1 MELVVELI
9 NSVNREWRSDIITDV
24 FDVVDAARILQV
36 SLAKIKHYDELVWR
50 GEPSSEFTVRSLA
63 AICPRCRDGVET
75 LAYVFHSCPVAS
87 EVWGLVGLSV
97 VLSNDNQGWIEWLT
111 WVFNI
116 CSTSQFRI
124 FYCTLWALWTARNK
138 RVHEHM
144 IQSCREISNF
154 IHRYICELDGIEENV
169 HTKVVDVT
177 RWEPPSR
184 EWVKINFDAAFDRA
198 LFYQGQGLLPE
209 MEEEGWLPL
218 DQLYTRMLARLLQR
232 RPSPSFGAA
241 EMGIDL
247 GITEIILEGDSLL
260 TIKKMQIN
268 LY

>member
-1 MELVVELI
+1 
-9 NSVNREWRSDIITDV
+9 T
-24 FDVVDAARILQV
+24 
-36 SLAKIKHYDELVWR
+36 
-50 GEPSSEFTVRSLA
+50 

-75 LAYVFHSCPVAS
+75 LAHGFRSYSVAS

-97 VLSNDNQGWIEWLT
+97 VLSNVNQGWIEWLT

-124 FYCTLWALWTARNK
+124 FCCTVWALWTARNK

-154 IHRYICELDGIEENV
+154 IHRYICELDGIEEKV
-169 HTKVVDVT
+169 HTKVVNVT

-198 LFYQGQGLLPE
+198 LFYQGQGLLLE

-218 DQLYTRMLARLLQR
+218 DQLYTRIVK
-232 RPSPSFGAA
+232 S
-241 EMGIDL
+241 
-247 GITEIILEGDSLL
+247 
-260 TIKKMQIN
+260 
-268 LY
+268 